1 MRSIFLIA
9 GAALAL
15 SACGSGG
22 EGEEANTLVVNDMTM
37 DDSATANAMLNGD
50 LNGMTIGNE
59 TMDANTQNAVEQDL
73 TTNDADTNLANGL

>member
-1 MRSIFLIA
+1 MRSIFLFA

-73 TTNDADTNLANGL
+73 TTNDADTNLVNGL

>member
-1 MRSIFLIA
+1 
-9 GAALAL
+9 
-15 SACGSGG
+15 
-22 EGEEANTLVVNDMTM
+22 M

-50 LNGMTIGNE
+50 LNAMTIGNE